1 MCISL
6 YSVPYILEQRLV
18 LIISIAGGNLI
29 RKLYSSDL
37 QILVPEEL
45 KVDRRMFVVK
55 QNSIPTIVFKIYLGV
70 F

>member
-29 RKLYSSDL
+29 RKLYSSHL
-37 QILVPEEL
+37 QILVPEKL

-55 QNSIPTIVFKIYLGV
+55 QNSIPTIVFKIYVGV